1 MSDSRV
7 KNAIAEGR
15 VPSDVNVALLYESRD
30 SESIGA
36 IIALVAITFFVVSCR
51 LLSRGLIIR
60 RFGIDDVLA
69 LVSMVRLA

>member
-7 KNAIAEGR
+7 THAIDEGR
-15 VPSDVNVALLYESRD
+15 VPANVTVALLYESRD

-51 LLSRGLIIR
+51 LLSRGLILR
-60 RFGIDDVLA
+60 RFGFDDVLA